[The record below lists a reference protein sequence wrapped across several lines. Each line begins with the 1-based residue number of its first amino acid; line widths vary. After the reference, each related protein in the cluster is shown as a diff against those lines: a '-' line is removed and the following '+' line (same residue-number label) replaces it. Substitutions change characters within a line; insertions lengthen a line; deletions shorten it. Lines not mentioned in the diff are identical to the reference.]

1 MISLRPRSEH
11 RAELDLTPF
20 MDVIFILLIFFI
32 IASAFA
38 VRGLDIDLPSAQ
50 SSQALSGRVVEVRLE
65 KNGSYLCDG
74 VPVERDFLRY
84 KLQDIVR
91 GFKKEPGQL
100 VLKAD
105 PAAPVD
111 ALIFVVDE
119 VRMLGGEK
127 LRVATSRPEARRK

>member
-1 MISLRPRSEH
+1 MIDLRPRSEH
-11 RAELDLTPF
+11 STDLDLTPF

-38 VRGLDIDLPSAQ
+38 VRGLDLDLPSAQ

-65 KNGSYLCDG
+65 ENGSYLCDG
-74 VPVERDFLRY
+74 VPVEREFLRY
-84 KLQDIVR
+84 KLQEIVR

-105 PAAPVD
+105 PKAPVD

-127 LRVATSRPEARRK
+127 LMVATSRPEERRK

>member
-11 RAELDLTPF
+11 RADLDLTPF

-50 SSQALSGRVVEVRLE
+50 SSQALSGRVVEIRLE
-65 KNGSYLCDG
+65 ENGSYLCEG

-100 VLKAD
+100 VLKAA
-105 PAAPVD
+105 PNAPVD

-127 LRVATSRPEARRK
+127 LMVATTRPEERRK

>member
-11 RAELDLTPF
+11 RADLDLTPF

-50 SSQALSGRVVEVRLE
+50 SSQALSGRVVEIRLE
-65 KNGSYLCDG
+65 ENGSYLCEG

-100 VLKAD
+100 VLKAA
-105 PAAPVD
+105 PNAPVD

-127 LRVATSRPEARRK
+127 LMVATSRPEERRK

>member
-11 RAELDLTPF
+11 RADLDLTPF

-50 SSQALSGRVVEVRLE
+50 SSQALSGRVVEIRLE
-65 KNGSYLCDG
+65 ENGSYLCEG
-74 VPVERDFLRY
+74 IPVERDFLRY

-100 VLKAD
+100 VLKAA
-105 PAAPVD
+105 PNAPVD

-127 LRVATSRPEARRK
+127 LMVATSRPEERRK

>member
-11 RAELDLTPF
+11 RADLDLTPF

-50 SSQALSGRVVEVRLE
+50 SSQALSGRVVEIRLE
-65 KNGSYLCDG
+65 ENGSYLCEG
-74 VPVERDFLRY
+74 IPVERYFLRY

-100 VLKAD
+100 VLKAA
-105 PAAPVD
+105 PNAPVD

-127 LRVATSRPEARRK
+127 LMVATSRPEERRK

>member
-11 RAELDLTPF
+11 RADLDLTPF

-65 KNGSYLCDG
+65 ENGSYLCDG
-74 VPVERDFLRY
+74 VPVEREFLRY
-84 KLQDIVR
+84 KLQEIVR

-105 PAAPVD
+105 PKAPVD

-127 LRVATSRPEARRK
+127 LMVATSRPEDRRK